1 MRTELE
7 FPIIDFSKIEE
18 VKELIDAIAENMK
31 DNSEELEKLNSI
43 TNKQHS
49 AEEFAEYW
57 GWTDLDILAQ
67 VALTPEPPCIR
78 DLEKEEIVTLIKIIK
93 ESFINGE
100 DNKTEYYVELLHK
113 SLPIVDVMK
122 YIMTDEN
129 PEVLA
134 EKMMEASLNEIIIL

>member
-31 DNSEELEKLNSI
+31 DHSKELEKLNSI

-78 DLEKEEIVTLIKIIK
+78 DLEKEEIAAIIKIIK
-93 ESFINGE
+93 ESLINGE

-113 SLPIVDVMK
+113 GLPIVNVMD
-122 YIMTDEN
+122 YIMTDEK

-134 EKMMEASLNEIIIL
+134 EKMIAASLNGILV

>member
-31 DNSEELEKLNSI
+31 DHSKELEKLNSI

-57 GWTDLDILAQ
+57 EWTDLDILAQ

-78 DLEKEEIVTLIKIIK
+78 DLEKEEIATFIKIIK

-113 SLPIVDVMK
+113 SLPIMDVMG

-134 EKMMEASLNEIIIL
+134 EKMIAASLNEIIIL

>member
-1 MRTELE
+1 M
-7 FPIIDFSKIEE
+7 
-18 VKELIDAIAENMK
+18 
-31 DNSEELEKLNSI
+31 
-43 TNKQHS
+43 
-49 AEEFAEYW
+49 
-57 GWTDLDILAQ
+57 AQ

-78 DLEKEEIVTLIKIIK
+78 DLEKEEIAALIKIIK
-93 ESFINGE
+93 ESLINGE
-100 DNKTEYYVELLHK
+100 DNKTEYYVELLQK